1 MISVI
6 VEMQIKKYTIL
17 FIYTEFIYELKEFLI
32 IIIYKKTDIKIINI
46 TYQRKLGKRTLHQI
60 LKAEK
65 RPSIHVTLYLRIFQG
80 IDFVAMAMGHV
91 TGPFTTTSDNKF
103 LILMKRLLNSS
114 PHPFDNRKSSNILPS
129 ISTTFALNTS
139 CNFRRSM
146 VDMVIW
152 WKEIKTI
159 NMSVTYRKS
168 RDIIKSLTYHSTVV
182 NPTGV
187 R

>member
-65 RPSIHVTLYLRIFQG
+65 RPSIHVTLYLRIF
-80 IDFVAMAMGHV
+80 
-91 TGPFTTTSDNKF
+91 
-103 LILMKRLLNSS
+103 
-114 PHPFDNRKSSNILPS
+114 
-129 ISTTFALNTS
+129 
-139 CNFRRSM
+139 
-146 VDMVIW
+146 
-152 WKEIKTI
+152 
-159 NMSVTYRKS
+159 
-168 RDIIKSLTYHSTVV
+168 
-182 NPTGV
+182 
-187 R
+187 